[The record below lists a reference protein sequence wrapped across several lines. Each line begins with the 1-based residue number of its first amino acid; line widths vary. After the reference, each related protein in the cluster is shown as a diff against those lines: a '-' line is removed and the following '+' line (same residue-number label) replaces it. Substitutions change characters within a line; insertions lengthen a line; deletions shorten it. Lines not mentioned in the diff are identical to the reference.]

1 MTALPAIWTLPE
13 PHPGAVH
20 GRTRPSAA
28 GQTIEWIRQAGDI
41 DALADEWRELEAS
54 VQQRTVLSTFDY
66 NATWYRYYAGAVG
79 GDALIGVA
87 RRGSTLV
94 GIAPLVIRRRRI
106 GRLPLTCVE
115 FAAHEAYAGEFLVE
129 DDRPDTVASFL
140 DSLARTIRFDVV
152 CLNGIDD
159 PDRFAAVS
167 GTAARHRLPVEATDH
182 PNAIVDLSKG
192 YDAYF
197 RERKQHFRS
206 GVRRHARRI
215 EAVGRPVIDGIQLTR
230 GLDRLEDS
238 VARMLAINEASYKL
252 NGQRLADC
260 HRGFLSE
267 LVRRFGPRGMLSLP
281 ILSIG
286 GRDAAFVIGLVERN
300 CFYDV
305 TLCYDEAV
313 AHLSPGSHLTQEL
326 LRDFASLGVHTFV
339 SHGAHEYKK
348 HWASAL
354 VPSRR
359 VFLFSRGIRG
369 AAARFVRFSLR
380 PVWRRL
386 GVAEP

>member
-1 MTALPAIWTLPE
+1 MALPATWIPSQRHTPATE
-13 PHPGAVH
+13 RENRAA
-20 GRTRPSAA
+20 SAA
-28 GQTIEWIRQAGDI
+28 QTIEWIRHPGEI
-41 DALADEWRELEAS
+41 EPLAEEWRELEAS
-54 VQQRTVLSTFDY
+54 VQDRTVLSTFDY
-66 NATWYRYYAGAVG
+66 NATWYRHYAGAVG

-94 GIAPLVIRRRRI
+94 GVAPLVIRRRRI

-140 DSLARTIRFDVV
+140 DSLARTIKFDVV
-152 CLNGIDD
+152 CLNGIDH
-159 PDRFAAVS
+159 PGRFDEVRR
-167 GTAARHRLPVEATDH
+167 TAARHRLPVEVTDH

-192 YDAYF
+192 YDGYF
-197 RERKQHFRS
+197 RQRKQHFRS

-230 GLDRLEDS
+230 GLDRIED
-238 VARMLAINEASYKL
+238 AIGRMIAINEASYKL
-252 NGQRLADC
+252 DGGRLADC
-260 HRGFLSE
+260 HRGFLAE

-286 GRDAAFVIGLVERN
+286 GRDAAFVIGLVERD

-326 LRDFASLGVHTFV
+326 LRDFAGLGVHTFV

-359 VFLFSRGIRG
+359 VFLFSPGIRG
-369 AAARFVRFSLR
+369 TATRFVRFSLR
-380 PVWRRL
+380 PIWRRL
-386 GVAEP
+386 GVPEP